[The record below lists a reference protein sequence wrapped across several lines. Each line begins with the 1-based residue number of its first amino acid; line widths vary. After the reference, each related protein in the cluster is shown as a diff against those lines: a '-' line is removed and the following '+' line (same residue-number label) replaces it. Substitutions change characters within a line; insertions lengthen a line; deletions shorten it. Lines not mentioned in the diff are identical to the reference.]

1 MQSTE
6 KVSMWPV
13 GLVTELGVSSPIVK
27 NGRVVG
33 FYDGW
38 NGQRKFP
45 VDMAGFAI
53 NLQLFLDVRKEIGNR
68 KPDPIMQLMT
78 PEMGFLFFF

>member
-1 MQSTE
+1 MQTTQ
-6 KVSMWPV
+6 KVTMWPV

-53 NLQLFLDVRKEIGNR
+53 NLQLFIDVSLIKFNI
-68 KPDPIMQLMT
+68 KYLTHIWSMKA
-78 PEMGFLFFF
+78 F